1 MAQARLTNAIPKHV
15 ERNASAAARRA
26 ARATF
31 EGVAFESLT
40 PIQKD
45 AALKE
50 LLIRAG
56 LIPES

>member
-1 MAQARLTNAIPKHV
+1 MAQARLTSDIAAHAQAKARVANA
-15 ERNASAAARRA
+15 RARA
-26 ARATF
+26 ASF

-45 AALKE
+45 TALKE